1 MHLQVYRIN
10 MILAK
15 RYLNIGIGRIY
26 LKYIPTNFI
35 ITETR
40 YDDYRKDQ
48 RPLINKSLFSFILNE
63 IGNRAILAYASPC
76 HRNVSPWLVDDSRT
90 PSTILM
96 CTWLVPRFD
105 EHEDIEVEQIPA
117 EMVRRHHP
125 SERNTL
131 VGLRWKQERPVLF
144 LVIGCI

>member
-48 RPLINKSLFSFILNE
+48 RPRINKSLFSFILNE
-63 IGNRAILAYASPC
+63 IGNRAILAYANGI
-76 HRNVSPWLVDDSRT
+76 R
-90 PSTILM
+90 
-96 CTWLVPRFD
+96 
-105 EHEDIEVEQIPA
+105 
-117 EMVRRHHP
+117 
-125 SERNTL
+125 
-131 VGLRWKQERPVLF
+131 
-144 LVIGCI
+144 